1 MAIDPNAFG
10 ATEHA
15 ERTATD
21 YALELK
27 KSRRAKPTDEIVIP
41 GERSQDKMRKYR
53 RDGIP
58 LLVSVWEN
66 TKKIAEGLGFGH
78 LRSTEPEGDP
88 KLVAQRDAED

>member
-1 MAIDPNAFG
+1 LFIAIDPNAFG

-15 ERTATD
+15 ERTAE

-27 KSRRAKPTDEIVIP
+27 RSRKSKPTNEIVIP
-41 GERSQDKMRKYR
+41 GERSQNKREKYM

-66 TKKIAEGLGFGH
+66 TKKIAQDLGVQPPTIG
-78 LRSTEPEGDP
+78 
-88 KLVAQRDAED
+88 